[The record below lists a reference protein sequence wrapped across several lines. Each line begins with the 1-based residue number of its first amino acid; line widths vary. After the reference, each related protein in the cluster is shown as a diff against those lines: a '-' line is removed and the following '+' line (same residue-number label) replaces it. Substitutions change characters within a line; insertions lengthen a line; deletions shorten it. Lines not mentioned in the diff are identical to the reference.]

1 MRSIALSEDN
11 RSLSLRYGR
20 AGPLPIVSKFGYS
33 MFEDTIAE
41 RVRPLAQA
49 FSDGGLTR
57 LKVRDGEF
65 EVEFRRAPGGG
76 SASAT
81 AARPANEPA
90 PARPIDAIL
99 ADVVGVVRFLRPA
112 VTEGTALE
120 GDRELAFVETLG
132 IRNAVRSR
140 GPGRVAMIYVT
151 DGQPVEYGQPLFA
164 IER

>member
-1 MRSIALSEDN
+1 
-11 RSLSLRYGR
+11 
-20 AGPLPIVSKFGYS
+20 

-57 LKVRDGEF
+57 LKVREGEF
-65 EVEFRRAPGGG
+65 EVEFRRAP
-76 SASAT
+76 AT
-81 AARPANEPA
+81 AAA
-90 PARPIDAIL
+90 PATRAPASDPSPPRAVDAIL
-99 ADVVGVVRFLRPA
+99 ADAVGIVRFVRPP
-112 VTEGTALE
+112 VTEGMELE

-140 GPGRVAMIYVT
+140 GSGRLAMIYVT

>member
-11 RSLSLRYGR
+11 RSVPLRCGR

-49 FSDGGLTR
+49 FTDGGLTR
-57 LKVRDGEF
+57 LTVREGEF
-65 EVEFRRAPGGG
+65 EVEFRRAP
-76 SASAT
+76 AT
-81 AARPANEPA
+81 AAAAAVAPANDVA
-90 PARPIDAIL
+90 PARPMDAIL
-99 ADVVGVVRFLRPA
+99 ADVVGVVRFLRPPI
-112 VTEGTALE
+112 TEGMALDA
-120 GDRELAFVETLG
+120 DRELAFVETLG